1 MALPACRRRRST
13 RATDEPD
20 SKVSSTIRRFSS
32 SDRRRLFVCLIVSSV
47 VCSEVSIYPFV
58 DTYRCAHNGQ
68 HPYLLSIRPDGHE
81 MTLTVLISFVD
92 IKPSVRLSTECF
104 VTFSKRALTLL

>member
-13 RATDEPD
+13 RATDAPD

-47 VCSEVSIYPFV
+47 VCSDVSIYPFV
-58 DTYRCAHNGQ
+58 DTYRRAHNGH

-81 MTLTVLISFVD
+81 MTLTPISHRQ
-92 IKPSVRLSTECF
+92 PELRHREWL
-104 VTFSKRALTLL
+104 R

>member
-13 RATDEPD
+13 RATDAPD
-20 SKVSSTIRRFSS
+20 SKVSSTTRRFSS

-47 VCSEVSIYPFV
+47 VCSDVSIYPFV
-58 DTYRCAHNGQ
+58 DTYRRAHNGH

-81 MTLTVLISFVD
+81 MTLTLGTRQEPQWRHI
-92 IKPSVRLSTECF
+92 
-104 VTFSKRALTLL
+104 TLQL